1 MLVNSVIIVLREV
14 LEAALMISILLA
26 ISKRIRLGPK
36 WLVVAIGLGFVGA
49 AAYAQFLGPVSELFD
64 GPGQELLNA
73 AMQFGVFMSLV
84 IAVFLVARSR
94 GEPTPDG
101 AVLLSA
107 LVAGV
112 TLAIAQEGAEILV
125 YVTGF
130 MQMAEFVSGV
140 SIGSLTGAGIGFV
153 GASMCI
159 QATSLLIQ
167 ADWVQAGPPLW
178 DTSEL
183 LREDSMGGQLLYAL
197 LGYEASP
204 SRVEATMYAAGLV
217 TMIVAALVGW
227 RLLPGS
233 GSRDDL
239 L

>member
-1 MLVNSVIIVLREV
+1 M
-14 LEAALMISILLA
+14 
-26 ISKRIRLGPK
+26 
-36 WLVVAIGLGFVGA
+36 
-49 AAYAQFLGPVSELFD
+49 
-64 GPGQELLNA
+64 
-73 AMQFGVFMSLV
+73 
-84 IAVFLVARSR
+84 
-94 GEPTPDG
+94 
-101 AVLLSA
+101 
-107 LVAGV
+107 
-112 TLAIAQEGAEILV
+112 
-125 YVTGF
+125 
-130 MQMAEFVSGV
+130 
-140 SIGSLTGAGIGFV
+140 
-153 GASMCI
+153 
-159 QATSLLIQ
+159 SLLIQ